1 MYNNNNNKKHFLSVS
16 VQNIYSKKLFHLPS
30 SQGNPPPKKNLKNSS
45 SCKKINNKSSLN
57 FFQTSIPII
66 NFPFT
71 IYLNNN
77 VNESYTKEI
86 SGIKNDYIKKMLTTH
101 KESREYPLTVRH
113 KKLFSLFYKKNKE
126 PIPNILKLNKIPLK
140 KIITERRKEYM
151 KIKHPIKYKLYKLNN
166 SEDPPKL
173 CIKPFYF
180 NIFSAPKYFKDNYLI
195 SNILNS
201 NNVNNNFNCNKKIKI
216 NFVHESCSCNSKDL
230 MDI

>member
-1 MYNNNNNKKHFLSVS
+1 
-16 VQNIYSKKLFHLPS
+16 
-30 SQGNPPPKKNLKNSS
+30 
-45 SCKKINNKSSLN
+45 
-57 FFQTSIPII
+57 
-66 NFPFT
+66 
-71 IYLNNN
+71 
-77 VNESYTKEI
+77 
-86 SGIKNDYIKKMLTTH
+86 MLTTH

-180 NIFSAPKYFKDNYLI
+180 NIFSDPKYFKDNYLI